1 MTNTGIDLEEEENLT
16 PPGNPAA
23 GNPTNKAVTAKPVL
37 PTEEDDVDFG
47 SAEEAR
53 RPGELDLFKVQKG
66 TFGRFSVLIH
76 PEKPGTAFMKRG
88 YIHYVQ
94 GKGYARCL
102 SKHDAKGS
110 FIDAPAFCCASGKD
124 GEKRYIALI
133 VRYTSID
140 PKTGRFLQG
149 HPVEFEIQALALS
162 RIGYSD
168 LGMLPSDEEK
178 VTDLDIIATPKED
191 AKGLKYGR
199 ISGKASYRHTEAL
212 KAAVMEAAKPFFDGR
227 EMSRKIGR
235 TLNSMEMKLHL
246 GITSIAGDDL
256 PGMDD
261 M

>member
-16 PPGNPAA
+16 TPGGNPAA
-23 GNPTNKAVTAKPVL
+23 GPATTATAKPVI
-37 PTEEDDVDFG
+37 PTDEDDVDFG
-47 SAEEAR
+47 NPEEAR
-53 RPGELDLFKVQKG
+53 RPGELDLFKVPQKG
-66 TFGRFSVLIH
+66 TFGRFSILIH

-88 YIHYVQ
+88 YTHYVT

-102 SKHDAKGS
+102 SKHDAKGN
-110 FIDAPAFCCASGKD
+110 FIGAPAFCCASGKD
-124 GEKRYIALI
+124 GEKRYIALV

-140 PKTGRFLQG
+140 PKTGRFLPN

-168 LGMLPSDEEK
+168 IGLLAADDEK
-178 VTDLDIIATPKED
+178 VTDIDIVATPKED
-191 AKGLKYGR
+191 TKGLRYGR
-199 ISGKASYRHTEAL
+199 ISGKASYRHSDAL

-235 TLNSMEMKLHL
+235 VLNSMEMKLHL
-246 GITSIAGDDL
+246 GITSTAGDDL